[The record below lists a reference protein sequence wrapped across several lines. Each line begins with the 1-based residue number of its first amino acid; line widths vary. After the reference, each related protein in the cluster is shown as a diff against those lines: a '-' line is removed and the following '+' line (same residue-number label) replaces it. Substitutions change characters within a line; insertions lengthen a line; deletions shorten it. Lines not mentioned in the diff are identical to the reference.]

1 VGVDSTGVGVGVAA
15 GALGVGLA
23 TTGLGVGAGAV
34 AVGLGF
40 GDVDGLG
47 ELVGV
52 GVADGVGVAVGVGE
66 AVGVGDDEELDEGAG
81 VELSMIGI
89 AVPETVTTAVI
100 FWLLTASTSESE
112 IAAKG
117 GIIPAADTWM
127 IWELVDADDNLGSAG
142 AWLVSGRGAAVITGA
157 LTATSKIR
165 NS

>member
-1 VGVDSTGVGVGVAA
+1 M
-15 GALGVGLA
+15 
-23 TTGLGVGAGAV
+23 
-34 AVGLGF
+34 AVGLGL

-52 GVADGVGVAVGVGE
+52 GVAVGVGE
-66 AVGVGDDEELDEGAG
+66 AVGAGDEEELDEGAG
-81 VELSMIGI
+81 VELSTIGI

-127 IWELVDADDNLGSAG
+127 IWGLVEADDNLGSAG

>member
-1 VGVDSTGVGVGVAA
+1 M
-15 GALGVGLA
+15 
-23 TTGLGVGAGAV
+23 
-34 AVGLGF
+34 AVGLGL
-40 GDVDGLG
+40 GELDGLG
-47 ELVGV
+47 EFVGV
-52 GVADGVGVAVGVGE
+52 GVADGVGEAVG
-66 AVGVGDDEELDEGAG
+66 VGVGDDEELDEGAG
-81 VELSMIGI
+81 VELSTIGI

-117 GIIPAADTWM
+117 GIIQAADTWM
-127 IWELVDADDNLGSAG
+127 IWELVEADDNLGSAG

>member
-1 VGVDSTGVGVGVAA
+1 M
-15 GALGVGLA
+15 
-23 TTGLGVGAGAV
+23 

-40 GDVDGLG
+40 GVAEGLG
-47 ELVGV
+47 
-52 GVADGVGVAVGVGE
+52 VAEGVGVAVGVGE
-66 AVGVGDDEELDEGAG
+66 GSELEEGAG
-81 VELSMIGI
+81 VELSTIGI

-117 GIIPAADTWM
+117 GIILAADTWM

-142 AWLVSGRGAAVITGA
+142 AWLFSGSGAAVITGA
-157 LTATSKIR
+157 FTATSKIR